1 MMTVDGSSAARVQTG
16 RAAGAEQVDIKSGR
30 RGTFGPGSFSVP
42 ESPNRRVEEAS
53 GTAYAALTPH
63 LRPLTYNPPAVQLFQ
78 DCLCP
83 QTA

>member
-1 MMTVDGSSAARVQTG
+1 MMTVDGSSAARVQTAG
-16 RAAGAEQVDIKSGR
+16 RGRRTGRHLKSGR